1 MQEEINKHTKKI
13 YKAMKNQK
21 HTLSEKVK
29 EIIIEIFIIVFAVSL
44 SIWLHSWSEHRH
56 EQKEANKFLKELKE
70 DLSADIKLLE
80 ENKNTATMLNN
91 NYKFML
97 SLKKNKVNDSLI
109 GPHTTFSLLGTSFNI
124 GRYEGFKSSGKIGT
138 IEDDKLKNKILSY
151 YQQTIPNLISSVNFI
166 NAEQLKILDI
176 DAGSLALYDVYTT
189 QKMQSKYSNL
199 QFNTNSLIAV
209 YEEAIKQVNEIIT
222 ESKTEK

>member
-1 MQEEINKHTKKI
+1 MQEEIKKHSKKI
-13 YKAMKNQK
+13 YKEVKNPK
-21 HTLSEKVK
+21 HTVGEKVK

-56 EQKEANKFLKELKE
+56 EQKEADKFLKELKE
-70 DLSADIKLLE
+70 DLNADIKLLE
-80 ENKNTATMLNN
+80 ENKNTAIMLNN

-97 SLKKNKVNDSLI
+97 SLKKNKVNDNLI

-166 NAEQLKILDI
+166 NAEQLKILDT
-176 DAGSLALYDVYTT
+176 DTGSLALYDVYTT

-209 YEEAIKQVNEIIT
+209 YNEAIKQVNEIII
-222 ESKTEK
+222 ESKTKE

>member
-1 MQEEINKHTKKI
+1 MQEEINKHSRKI
-13 YKAMKNQK
+13 YKAVKNPK
-21 HTLSEKVK
+21 HTVGEKVK

-70 DLSADIKLLE
+70 DLNADIKLLE

-97 SLKKNKVNDSLI
+97 SLKKDKVNDSLI
-109 GPHTTFSLLGTSFNI
+109 GPHTTFSLLGTSFNV

-151 YQQTIPNLISSVNFI
+151 YQQIIPNLISSVNFI
-166 NAEQLKILDI
+166 NAEQLKIIDT
-176 DAGSLALYDVYTT
+176 DAGNLALYDVYTT
-189 QKMQSKYSNL
+189 QKMQSKYANL
-199 QFNTNSLIAV
+199 QFNTNSLIKV
-209 YEEAIKQVNEIIT
+209 YEEAIKQVNEIII
-222 ESKTEK
+222 ESKTKE

>member
-97 SLKKNKVNDSLI
+97 SLKK
-109 GPHTTFSLLGTSFNI
+109 
-124 GRYEGFKSSGKIGT
+124 
-138 IEDDKLKNKILSY
+138 
-151 YQQTIPNLISSVNFI
+151 
-166 NAEQLKILDI
+166 
-176 DAGSLALYDVYTT
+176 
-189 QKMQSKYSNL
+189 
-199 QFNTNSLIAV
+199 
-209 YEEAIKQVNEIIT
+209 IK
-222 ESKTEK
+222 

>member
-13 YKAMKNQK
+13 YKTMKNQK